1 MAFKSAVMEDRYK
14 AYTDYRSK
22 SPFYDQELNA
32 FILLNFSEIESFLK
46 SSKALSNR
54 KKTQFDAIG
63 GCPYSAPLVDFYSQW
78 LMYMDGEEHQR
89 LRKIVNSS
97 LIVKNEQ
104 IASLVEKEFNKL
116 GIAELLCSSEEID
129 FCSSISA
136 PAISAIL
143 SQLIGISPEDYSAIL
158 QKTLPIVAFLGNG
171 DVGDPRQRST
181 IVRCIHEANGLI
193 GEILHKNAF
202 SPDSVLAALSYE
214 CSELRDLIPLI
225 LNIVIDGYEPLL
237 SSVNNLLYFVSTST
251 EQLMSDPEWTLQT
264 LIAESLRL
272 ENPFQYCARILN
284 ENIELDG
291 TVIEKGSR
299 VMCFISAANRDPV
312 VFDEPELF
320 KKRHN
325 STKQLAY
332 GAGKHYCPGSRI
344 ANKVLEHFYRCLSQG
359 LGEQQILMKSVR
371 WNKGFGYRYIEELI
385 ISVNGVKS
393 C

>member
-14 AYTDYRSK
+14 AFRDYRSK
-22 SPFYDQELNA
+22 SPFYDLELNA
-32 FILLNFSEIESFLK
+32 FILLNFGEIESFLK
-46 SSKALSNR
+46 NGKALSNR
-54 KKTQFDAIG
+54 KKTQFDALG
-63 GCPYSAPLVDFYSQW
+63 ACPYSTPLIDFYSQW

-89 LRKIVNSS
+89 LRKIVNNS
-97 LIVKNEQ
+97 LLIKTEQ
-104 IASLVEKEFNKL
+104 IASLVEKEFHKL
-116 GIAELLCSSEEID
+116 GVVELLRSSVEVD
-129 FCSSISA
+129 FCSAVSA

-143 SQLIGISPEDYSAIL
+143 SQLIGISPEDYSVIL

-171 DVGDPRQRST
+171 DVGDPAQRTS

-193 GEILHKNAF
+193 EEILHKKAY
-202 SPDSVLAALSYE
+202 SPDSVLAVLLQE
-214 CSELRDLIPLI
+214 CPEPRDLIPLI

-251 EQLMSDPEWTLQT
+251 EPLMSDPDWTLQN

-284 ENIELDG
+284 ENFEFEG

-299 VMCFISAANRDPV
+299 VMCFVSAANRDPT

-325 STKQLAY
+325 STKHLAY
-332 GAGKHYCPGSRI
+332 GSGKHFCPGSRI

-359 LGEQQILMKSVR
+359 LGEQQISMKSVR

-385 ISVNGVKS
+385 ISVNGV
-393 C
+393 